1 MSFEHIPVGILRF
14 RAVVRVTTHLKSL
27 KTTKNHAKTMKKRSE
42 AIKTCPDPSE
52 RPEKVYSN

>member
-14 RAVVRVTTHLKSL
+14 RAVVHVTTHLKSL
-27 KTTKNHAKTMKKRSE
+27 KTVKNHAKTMKNRSG
-42 AIKTCPDPSE
+42 AVKTCPDPSE